1 MFSGTHK
8 DPESSKI
15 SDARTLTDRLSDKN
29 ALKEDAAESGE
40 VSQPALAFEPLC
52 LRLLSKEVKGFSGSA
67 VKSGAE

>member
-1 MFSGTHK
+1 MFSGTHE

-15 SDARTLTDRLSDKN
+15 SDARTLTAGLSDKN

-40 VSQPALAFEPLC
+40 VSQPGLTFEPLG
-52 LRLLSKEVKGFSGSA
+52 LRLLSKEAKGFSGSA